1 MTDDA
6 IAGVLGVKAE
16 RLERFASGIEHIPL
30 NLQARLALYVIAQV
44 PALVREG
51 NALRGQVA
59 AAIEQ
64 QIRQAPELRVTADG
78 QEQRADG

>member
-16 RLERFASGIEHIPL
+16 RLARFASGAEHVPL
-30 NLQARLALYVIAQV
+30 NLQARLALYVIAHV

-64 QIRQAPELRVTADG
+64 QIRQAPELRVTA
-78 QEQRADG
+78 QAEEQTAKG